1 VTISFIHCF
10 RQKISDDLQKFRS
23 TENLIGI
30 ERPFGH
36 VILRL
41 KYLTPSEW
49 LLSLSVCVCGP
60 GPYYWVTDSY
70 IAVTTI
76 LLAAILVLSHYWP
89 LLSIVFAIYFLV
101 SMIINM
107 ANVVFLR
114 KVFGEPA
121 SFERILLLFIFNV
134 AQVIL
139 TFAIWYRY
147 AFGKEA
153 GEALFSAILV
163 FGTIGYPKRA
173 DLIVGMQIATDV
185 LLVAIF
191 LAFILGNLRRQD

>member
-1 VTISFIHCF
+1 VILCRGLSYVTISFIHCF

-76 LLAAILVLSHYWP
+76 LLAAILVL
-89 LLSIVFAIYFLV
+89 IYFLV